1 MKNLEELI
9 TILDKGKYPTRSD
22 CSFFVNQVFS
32 GKVDKDIITRI
43 LKLFNKVG
51 YTSEQLVGFATSMR
65 QASKRVDCK
74 KNVVDNCGTGGDAM
88 HTFNI
93 STTASLIASCC
104 KVVVAKHGN
113 RSITSKSGSAD
124 LLSAAGIKINISPE
138 NVSDCID
145 KLNFGFMFAPLL
157 QLNEICCRFRKR
169 SHRKNYIQSV
179 GSSYQS
185 CRC

>member
-74 KNVVDNCGTGGDAM
+74 KTV
-88 HTFNI
+88 
-93 STTASLIASCC
+93 LITVEQVEMLC
-104 KVVVAKHGN
+104 
-113 RSITSKSGSAD
+113 I
-124 LLSAAGIKINISPE
+124 LLIY
-138 NVSDCID
+138 
-145 KLNFGFMFAPLL
+145 L
-157 QLNEICCRFRKR
+157 QQ
-169 SHRKNYIQSV
+169 HP
-179 GSSYQS
+179 
-185 CRC
+185 